1 MDINQIV
8 QLIGSLGFPIVAC
21 GALFWMLNKQTEMHK
36 EELDSLKETIDELK
50 VAIIQLTASIKSNER
65 N

>member
-21 GALFWMLNKQTEMHK
+21 GALFWMLNKQSEMHK
-36 EELDSLKETIDELK
+36 EEMNSLKETIDELK